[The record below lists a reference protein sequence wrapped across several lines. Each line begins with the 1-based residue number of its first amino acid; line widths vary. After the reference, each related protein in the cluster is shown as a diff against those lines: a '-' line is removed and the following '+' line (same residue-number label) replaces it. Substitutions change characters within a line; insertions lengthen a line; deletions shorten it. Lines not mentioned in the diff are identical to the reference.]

1 MELTTKQTTALDY
14 LQDNTTKEVL
24 FGGGAGGAKSHLGC
38 VWLFLCCLE
47 YPGTRWVM
55 GRSKLKALKETTLN
69 TFFEVGQMLGL
80 QSGNH
85 YNYNAQS
92 GMIQVGD
99 SEIILKDLFH
109 YPSDP
114 NYDSLGSLEIT
125 GAFIDEC
132 NQLNVKA
139 KEVLKSRIRYK
150 LDEYGLIPKM
160 LLTCNPAKNWVY
172 TDFYK
177 PSKDNTLR
185 EDRKFVQALATD
197 NQYISK
203 HYIDNLRTL
212 DKNSQERLLY
222 GNWEYDDDESKLMEF
237 DAINDLFTNDHVKP
251 GKKYLTIDVAR
262 FGNDK
267 TVIMQWNGLRVEN
280 IKIIQRNS
288 IESLVEEIKHI
299 SRVQSIPRSAIVID
313 EDGVGGGA
321 VDFLRGV
328 KGFVNGS
335 RAVKESGKD
344 TNFANLKSQC
354 YFKLADYVNNSK
366 IFVSCNQEVKELLIE
381 ELEVVKAKDID
392 KDNKLAVESKDKVKD
407 LLGRSPDISDALM
420 MRMYFEITKAKTK
433 W

>member
-38 VWLFLCCLE
+38 VWLFICCLE

-132 NQLNVKA
+132 NQLKVKA
-139 KEVLKSRIRYK
+139 KDVLKSRIRYK

-177 PSKDNTLR
+177 PSKDNTLS

-197 NQYISK
+197 NPYISK

-237 DAINDLFTNDHVKP
+237 DAINDLFTNDHVKR

-267 TVIMQWNGLRVEN
+267 TVIMQWDGLRVDN

-288 IESLVEEIKHI
+288 IESLVEEIKNI
-299 SRVQSIPRSAIVID
+299 SRVQSIPRSSILVD
-313 EDGVGGGA
+313 EDGVGGGV
-321 VDFLRGV
+321 VDFLKC

-354 YFKLADYVNNSK
+354 YFKLAEYVNNSK
-366 IFVSCNQEVKELLIE
+366 IFVSCNQDVKELLIE

-392 KDNKLAVESKDKVKD
+392 KDNKLAVEGKDKVKD

-420 MRMYFEITKAKTK
+420 MRMYFEINKTQTR

>member
-1 MELTTKQTTALDY
+1 MQLTTKQTTALDY

-47 YPGTRWVM
+47 YPGTRWEM

-139 KEVLKSRIRYK
+139 KDVLKSRIRYK

-177 PSKDNTLR
+177 PSKDNTLS

-197 NQYISK
+197 NPYISK

-212 DKNSQERLLY
+212 DKNSQERLLH
-222 GNWEYDDDESKLMEF
+222 GNWEYDNDPAKLFEYESLTDM
-237 DAINDLFTNDHVKP
+237 FTNEHAEA
-251 GKKYLTIDVAR
+251 GKKYLTVDVAR
-262 FGNDK
+262 FGQDK
-267 TVIMQWNGLRVEN
+267 TVIIEWDGLRATN
-280 IKIIQRNS
+280 IRIIQQNS
-288 IESLVEEIKHI
+288 IESLVNEIKDI
-299 SRVQSIPRSAIVID
+299 SRVQSIPRSAILVD
-313 EDGVGGGA
+313 EDGVGGGV
-321 VDFLRGV
+321 VDFLKC

-335 RAVKESGKD
+335 KAIKERGRD
-344 TNFANLKSQC
+344 TNFSNLKSQC
-354 YFKLADYVNNSK
+354 YFKLAEYVNNSK
-366 IFVSCNQEVKELLIE
+366 IFVSCIQDVKELLIE

-392 KDNKLAVESKDKVKD
+392 KDNKLAVEGKDKVKD

-420 MRMYFEITKAKTK
+420 MRMYFEINKTTTR

>member
-38 VWLFLCCLE
+38 VWLFICCLE

-132 NQLNVKA
+132 NQLKVKA
-139 KEVLKSRIRYK
+139 KDVLKSRIRYK

-177 PSKDNTLR
+177 PSKDNTLS

-197 NQYISK
+197 NPYISK

-237 DAINDLFTNDHVKP
+237 DAINDLFTNDHVKR

-267 TVIMQWNGLRVEN
+267 TVIMQWDGLRVDN

-288 IESLVEEIKHI
+288 IESLVEEIKNI
-299 SRVQSIPRSAIVID
+299 SRVQSIPRSSILVD
-313 EDGVGGGA
+313 EDGVGGGV
-321 VDFLRGV
+321 VDFLKC

-344 TNFANLKSQC
+344 TTFANLKSQC
-354 YFKLADYVNNSK
+354 YFKLAEYVNNSK
-366 IFVSCNQEVKELLIE
+366 IFVSCNQDVKELLIE

-392 KDNKLAVESKDKVKD
+392 KDNKLAVEGKDKVKD

-420 MRMYFEITKAKTK
+420 MRMYFEINKTQTR

>member
-1 MELTTKQTTALDY
+1 MQLTTKQTTALDY

-24 FGGGAGGAKSHLGC
+24 FGCGAGGAKSHLGC

-139 KEVLKSRIRYK
+139 KDVLKSRIRYK

-177 PSKDNTLR
+177 PSKDNTLS

-197 NQYISK
+197 NPYISK

-237 DAINDLFTNDHVKP
+237 DAINDLFTNDHVKR

-267 TVIMQWNGLRVEN
+267 TVIMQWDGLRVEN

-288 IESLVEEIKHI
+288 IESLVEEIKNI
-299 SRVQSIPRSAIVID
+299 SRVQSIPRSSILVD
-313 EDGVGGGA
+313 EDGVGGGV
-321 VDFLRGV
+321 VDFLKC

-354 YFKLADYVNNSK
+354 YFKLAEYVNNSK
-366 IFVSCNQEVKELLIE
+366 IFVSCNQDVKELLIE

-392 KDNKLAVESKDKVKD
+392 KDNKLAVEGKDKVKD

-420 MRMYFEITKAKTK
+420 MRMYFEINKTQTR